1 MSINQPNTK
10 VVTEVNPPVESK
22 TLAQT
27 GNFVRENQKSLTFI
41 VTAVLA
47 LIVIYFAYQKFYLA
61 PREIEAS
68 NKMYVAQDFWEKK
81 DWDKAIN
88 GDAGYP
94 GFAKIVDEYSNT
106 KAANLAYYYLGVAYL
121 NKGDFKK
128 AAENFTNYRGDD
140 AIIASEAL
148 GNTGDAYV
156 ELKDYDKAI
165 TFYKKAVDKGNNSFT
180 SPIYLKKL
188 ALVYENQKSYSD
200 ALDAYQKI
208 KTDFPESNEAANID
222 KYIARVQAQK

>member
-10 VVTEVNPPVESK
+10 VAPGNNTPVESK

-41 VTAVLA
+41 ITAVLA

-61 PREIEAS
+61 PRETMAS
-68 NKMYVAQDFWEKK
+68 NQMYVAQDFWEKK
-81 DWDKAIN
+81 QWDKAIN

-94 GFAKIVDEYSNT
+94 GFAKIIDEYSNT

-121 NKGDFKK
+121 NKGEFKK

-140 AIIASEAL
+140 VIVAAQAL
-148 GNTGDAYV
+148 GDTGDAYV

-165 TFYKKAVDKGNNSFT
+165 TFYKKAIDKGNNSFV

-188 ALVYENQKSYSD
+188 ALVYENQKNYGD
-200 ALDAYQKI
+200 AMDAYQKI
-208 KTDFPESNEAANID
+208 KTDFPESNEATNID
-222 KYIARVQAQK
+222 EYIARAQAQK

>member
-10 VVTEVNPPVESK
+10 VVTEVTKPAEPK
-22 TLAQT
+22 PLAQT
-27 GNFVRENQKSLTFI
+27 GNFVMENQKSLTFI
-41 VTAVLA
+41 VAAVLA

-81 DWDKAIN
+81 NWDKAIN

-121 NKGDFKK
+121 NKGEFKK
-128 AAENFTNYRGDD
+128 AAENLTNYRGDD
-140 AIIASEAL
+140 AIIASQAL

-165 TFYKKAVDKGNNSFT
+165 TFYKKAIDKGNNSFT
-180 SPIYLKKL
+180 SPMYLKKM
-188 ALVYENQKSYSD
+188 ALVYENQKNYND

-208 KTDFPESNEAANID
+208 KTDFPESSEATSID